1 MKVKAYGKVNLALAV
16 EGLRE
21 DHKHDMNMING
32 RVNCFDELDIQQ
44 IDGDSDEIECA
55 GFHLPAQNT
64 LSKTLNLLRE
74 HGLKNHYHID
84 LVKNIPSQAGLG
96 GGSADAAAL
105 ILALNESEQLNLSL
119 AQMEEIGFQIGADVP
134 CCLHDGFTHVRGAG
148 ELVEDLN
155 VDWHIPV
162 LLVQGVKGISTAQAF
177 ADFDEREPRE
187 LDIDI
192 VQDAVRKHN
201 IGLLFQTMINA
212 FEPQAFEQLVEL
224 QELKETMQDAGL
236 VRVVMTGSGSCL
248 MGFSVDEEVLD
259 EAYDQ
264 LHKRYPFVFKGVIG
278 SCSQ

>member
-1 MKVKAYGKVNLALAV
+1 MKVKAYGKVNLALAIT
-16 EGLRE
+16 GLRD

-32 RVNCFDELDIQQ
+32 RVNCFDELDIQP
-44 IDGDSDEIECA
+44 IDRDIDEIECA
-55 GFHLPAQNT
+55 GFRLPVENT
-64 LSKTLNLLRE
+64 LSKTLAVLRQ
-74 HGLKNHYHID
+74 HGLKHHYHIN

-134 CCLHDGFTHVRGAG
+134 CCLHDGFTHVQGAG
-148 ELVEDLN
+148 EIVEDLH
-155 VDWHIPV
+155 VDWKIPV
-162 LLVQGVKGISTAQAF
+162 LLVQGVKGISTAKAF
-177 ADFDEREPRE
+177 EHFDEREPRE

-192 VQDAVRKHN
+192 VKDAVCKHD
-201 IGLLFQTMINA
+201 IGLLYQTMVNA

-224 QELKETMQDAGL
+224 QEMKEAMQDAGL

-248 MGFSVDEEVLD
+248 MGFSVDDEVLD

-264 LHKRYPFVFKGVIG
+264 LSQHYPFVFKGVIG
-278 SCSQ
+278 